1 MEEYR
6 FSIDVTKLLNVL
18 ERLATA
24 IEKQTEAIND
34 VEASISD
41 IAEKLTVS
49 DFGSRM
55 AQGLNISD
63 VLSFCNNRE
72 ELGTIMT
79 NTREI
84 ARQISRIAEGWNAE

>member
-1 MEEYR
+1 MEEYK
-6 FSIDVTKLLNVL
+6 FSIDATKFLNVL

-55 AQGLNISD
+55 AQGLNIAD

-72 ELGTIMT
+72 ELGAILT

-84 ARQISRIAEGWNAE
+84 ARQISRIAEGGSAE